1 MLKGELLLVG
11 EKVCVCVCVGEGGRG
26 TMLNVIEG
34 NFFVRVENLLEGK
47 LLGRHP
53 LCMKPEQRQ
62 VASLLEC

>member
-1 MLKGELLLVG
+1 M
-11 EKVCVCVCVGEGGRG
+11 CVCVGEGGRG